1 MLQTRLSTSG
11 GNAHTARALCACVC
25 VCVCVCVFMRT
36 IPVAR
41 GNKNVPEVVFHAA
54 VHTVVHAQFAVL
66 P

>member
-1 MLQTRLSTSG
+1 
-11 GNAHTARALCACVC
+11 
-25 VCVCVCVFMRT
+25 MRT